1 MTHFNRKQVP
11 VLECKDLHKSYY
23 PGWFSTSAPKHVLQG
38 INLHI
43 HEGESVALLGESG
56 SGKSTLGRQLMG
68 FEKPSAGEVLY
79 RGKALQTLD
88 AEGIKDFRRNVQ
100 MVFQDSV
107 AAVNPRYRIGRAI
120 EEPMRYLTA
129 MTEAGRKAR
138 VAEVLELVAL
148 QAQDA
153 NKLPLQM
160 SGGQLQRV
168 CIARALAS
176 YPKLIV
182 LDEAVSSL
190 DLTLQIQ
197 ILDLLTGLRKLL
209 GVAYLFVTHDL
220 RLVQRFCDRVIVLAN
235 GQIVEEA
242 TVPANGS
249 VRLEHPL
256 SRKLQEAIL
265 PARPPQPSA
274 TQPLVQAASASSLD

>member
-1 MTHFNRKQVP
+1 MRPANHHPLP
-11 VLECKDLHKSYY
+11 VLACKDLHKSYA
-23 PGWFSTSAPKHVLQG
+23 PGWFSAGSAKHVLQG
-38 INLHI
+38 IKLHI

-56 SGKSTLGRQLMG
+56 SGKSTLGRQLLG

-79 RGKALQTLD
+79 RGQPLQTLS
-88 AEGIKDFRRNVQ
+88 AEGNKDFRRHVQ

-120 EEPMRYLTA
+120 EEPLRYLTA
-129 MTEAGRKAR
+129 MSEAARKAR
-138 VAEVLELVAL
+138 VAELLELVAL

-153 NKLPLQM
+153 DKLPLQM

-176 YPKLIV
+176 SPKLIV

-197 ILDLLTGLRKLL
+197 ILDLLTELRNKL
-209 GVAYLFVTHDL
+209 GVAYLFITHDL
-220 RLVQRFCDRVIVLAN
+220 RLVRRFCDRLIVLAN
-235 GQIVEEA
+235 GQVVEEA
-242 TVPANGS
+242 AVPAHGP
-249 VRLEHPL
+249 VRLAHPL

-265 PARPPQPSA
+265 PARPAAAQPRA
-274 TQPLVQAASASSLD
+274 PANTAAPTA